1 MVYEIN
7 KTVYL
12 NIRNYDKVPKSS
24 KKDFINL
31 EEIWRTWES
40 RIDSINNK
48 LSKAFVQYEF
58 KDWIK
63 NFIKRKNITLKK
75 PFINWFIPKEIFDKG
90 FKFSYKIDGLEQIY
104 EKYEMLSK
112 VIIFWI
118 SIFSFY
124 QQAYSFILIFI

>member
-63 NFIKRKNITLKK
+63 NYQK
-75 PFINWFIPKEIFDKG
+75 
-90 FKFSYKIDGLEQIY
+90 
-104 EKYEMLSK
+104 EKYNIKET
-112 VIIFWI
+112 
-118 SIFSFY
+118 FY
-124 QQAYSFILIFI
+124 QLIYTKGNIR